1 MGIVDVTGV
10 GEELWSEVGAVVG
23 VVAGVRT
30 LIGAGVGAVVGAGAQ
45 GNPFAKNSLDS
56 RP

>member
-10 GEELWSEVGAVVG
+10 GEELWSEVGAVVSR
-23 VVAGVRT
+23 VRT
-30 LIGAGVGAVVGAGAQ
+30 LIGACVELGVVAGAQ
-45 GNPFAKNSLDS
+45 GNPFAKNSLAS

>member
-1 MGIVDVTGV
+1 MSFSTRLGWYFSSDAAPAPAAKA
-10 GEELWSEVGAVVG
+10 GA
-23 VVAGVRT
+23 
-30 LIGAGVGAVVGAGAQ
+30 GAGVGAGVGAGAGAQ